1 MRRPIVVLALVSA
14 ALAGCSSV
22 KWNRYDP
29 TTPETA
35 AGQVA
40 AEQARAT
47 AEAVCGPQGRVTQRD
62 DTDGRNRADWTCER
76 PKR

>member
-1 MRRPIVVLALVSA
+1 MRIVVLGAAL
-14 ALAGCSSV
+14 ALAGCSSLS
-22 KWNRYDP
+22 WNPYDP

-35 AGQVA
+35 AGQAA

-62 DTDGRNRADWTCER
+62 DTDGRNRDDWKCER